1 MLINH
6 ELIYVFKVSAEST
19 EGVPVKR
26 AEISLL
32 FVAKRFGTMIAGFS
46 PVIQGLLGTLFTWGL
61 TAVGAAL
68 VFVFSSG
75 QKRILDGSLGFAA
88 GVMLAASYWSLL
100 APAIDMAE
108 DSGKYGAFSFLPV
121 AVGFSLGAAFVYLA
135 DLALPALGVGAD
147 PHKAL
152 ALPVDYKS
160 QKEKEEDTPPLH
172 AEVQELS
179 IRIDK
184 VENGELYQ
192 RKRGAPSGPVQEQ
205 GVARPPDGAGPTGSS
220 WRRIVL
226 LILAITIHNIPEGLA
241 VGVGFGAIGKTPSA
255 TFERARNLAIGI
267 GIQNFPEG
275 LAVSLPLRGSGVSA
289 WRSFWYGQLSGMV
302 EPVAGL
308 LGAVAV
314 VMAEPLLP
322 YALAFAAGAMVYV
335 VVDDIIPE
343 AQLSGN
349 GTLASW
355 SCILGFVVMM
365 SLDVGLG

>member
-1 MLINH
+1 
-6 ELIYVFKVSAEST
+6 
-19 EGVPVKR
+19 
-26 AEISLL
+26 
-32 FVAKRFGTMIAGFS
+32 MIAGIS
-46 PVIQGLLGTLFTWGL
+46 PVLQALLGTLFTWGL
-61 TAVGAAL
+61 TAAGAAL

-100 APAIDMAE
+100 APAIEMAE
-108 DSGKYGAFSFLPV
+108 DSGKYGDFAFVPV
-121 AVGFSLGAAFVYLA
+121 AVGFALGALFVYIA
-135 DLALPALGVGAD
+135 DLMMPVLGVGPD
-147 PHKAL
+147 PHMAL
-152 ALPVDYKS
+152 VLPSDAK
-160 QKEKEEDTPPLH
+160 QAKEKKKSSMAGLSEEEEH
-172 AEVQELS
+172 LS

-184 VENGELYQ
+184 IENGEVYQ
-192 RKRGAPSGPVQEQ
+192 RRRGPNTGHTEEHDVSPKAQEVSGQ
-205 GVARPPDGAGPTGSS
+205 TGSS

-255 TFERARNLAIGI
+255 TFESARNLAIGI

-275 LAVSLPLRGSGVSA
+275 LAVSLPLRGSGLST

-302 EPVAGL
+302 EPLAGL

-314 VMAEPLLP
+314 VLAEPLLP

-343 AQLSGN
+343 AQVSGN
-349 GTLASW
+349 GKLASW
-355 SCILGFVVMM
+355 TSILGFIVMM